1 MASIV
6 MRVSRQTT
14 EGSRSEVAVPVGSVL
29 HDDADL
35 VRVLHDFD
43 QADEVLVRHLKSEQR
58 QFS

>member
-1 MASIV
+1 M
-6 MRVSRQTT
+6 MKVSRQTT
-14 EGSRSEVAVPVGSVL
+14 EGSKSEVAVPVGGVL

-43 QADEVLVRHLKSEQR
+43 QADEVLVRHLKSEQL